1 MSPVS
6 AATHHVPSSD
16 GVTLALLDLGGAGPP
31 LLFCHP
37 TGFHG
42 MTWAPLAAHL
52 ATAAHSWAVDLRG
65 HGDSSAPG
73 SMDFAWRGMADDVLA
88 VVAHLTGADG
98 GEGADPD
105 AAHGRGP
112 GIHAVG
118 HSMGGT
124 ALLMAE
130 LRRPGTFA
138 GLWLFEP
145 IVPPRL
151 EGMPTTNP
159 MADAARRRRPWFPD
173 RDTAYTNFAAKPP
186 LAVLDPQALRAY
198 VDHGLRER
206 PDGTVELKCTPEVEA
221 RVFEGSMASD
231 TFAHLGEIGV
241 PVIVAASGDDGGPA
255 RLAPLIADA
264 LPRGRLERYPHL
276 THFGP
281 MEDPPGMAAAVRA
294 GLGLV

>member
-1 MSPVS
+1 VP
-6 AATHHVPSSD
+6 AAHHVPSSD

-52 ATAAHSWAVDLRG
+52 ADAGHAWVVDLRG
-65 HGDSSAPG
+65 HGDSSAPL

-88 VVAHLTGADG
+88 VVEHLAGADR
-98 GEGADPD
+98 D
-105 AAHGRGP
+105 APAIR
-112 GIHAVG
+112 AAG

-138 GLWLFEP
+138 ALWLFEP
-145 IVPPRL
+145 IVPPRM
-151 EGMPTTNP
+151 EGMPKTNP
-159 MADAARRRRPWFPD
+159 MAAAARRRRPSFPD
-173 RDTAYTNFAAKPP
+173 RDAAYANFAAKPP
-186 LAVLDPQALRAY
+186 LDTLDPAALRAY

-221 RVFEGSMASD
+221 RVFEGSATCD
-231 TFAHLGEIGV
+231 TFERLAEVHI
-241 PVIVAASGDDGGPA
+241 PVTVAVSGDGGGPSQMG
-255 RLAPLIADA
+255 PLVADA
-264 LPRGRLERYPHL
+264 LPRGRLECHPHL
-276 THFGP
+276 SHFGP

-294 GLGLV
+294 ALSLGGG